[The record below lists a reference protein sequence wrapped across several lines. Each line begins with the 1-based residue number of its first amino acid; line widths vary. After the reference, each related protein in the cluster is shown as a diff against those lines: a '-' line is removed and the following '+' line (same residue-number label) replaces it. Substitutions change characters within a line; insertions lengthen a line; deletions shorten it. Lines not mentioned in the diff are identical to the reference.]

1 MIRKPY
7 PFGLL
12 NSSRTFFSFGP
23 QLLRHLSYL
32 DPAVSGPS
40 SESQDNAEFSGR
52 TDDATDLLRTQL
64 LDSALG
70 HVKVHGWSHA
80 ALVAA
85 AADLKLSPAVTGLL
99 KRCR

>member
-1 MIRKPY
+1 
-7 PFGLL
+7 
-12 NSSRTFFSFGP
+12 
-23 QLLRHLSYL
+23 
-32 DPAVSGPS
+32 VSGPS